1 MLPQLTAMSCS
12 YCEEDIATCACIP
25 CGHLCI
31 CDSCAAGDDIDEC
44 PECQRSCLTCVKII
58 TRATP
63 EVRTKKPVICTP
75 KKDPVSAAS
84 TNAVIALTDYA
95 EKDKATEA
103 ARILYA
109 HEQIKRVLFLL
120 VPNFGRAGVVTVE
133 TALEVCQVSVDSE
146 TIALA
151 DVDETLY
158 VSKVINEI
166 QRSFRALSR
175 YLHPD
180 KMKTRL
186 THTTL
191 LDITNEDVLLAQQ
204 FAAHC
209 KQVALDAFAGSLIP
223 PVEVAL
229 Y

>member
-1 MLPQLTAMSCS
+1 MA
-12 YCEEDIATCACIP
+12 
-25 CGHLCI
+25 
-31 CDSCAAGDDIDEC
+31 
-44 PECQRSCLTCVKII
+44 CVKII
-58 TRATP
+58 TKATP
-63 EVRTKKPVICTP
+63 AVRSTKTVICPP
-75 KKDPVSAAS
+75 KHDPGSAVPA
-84 TNAVIALTDYA
+84 NAVIALTDYA

-109 HEQIKRVLFLL
+109 HAQIKRVLFLL

-180 KMKTRL
+180 KLKTRL
-186 THTTL
+186 THTTWL
-191 LDITNEDVLLAQQ
+191 VITNEDVMLAQQ

-209 KQVALDAFAGSLIP
+209 KQVSLDGFAGSLVP
-223 PVEVAL
+223 PAEVAL